1 MAAIVIV
8 GGIISAV
15 GAVVAYLDR
24 KSLKAKLEAA
34 ELKIS
39 AAVRHDSSAVVAAV
53 DARERLVRAE
63 VSAIVK
69 GAIIAAEQ
77 EAEKVDGAAK
87 AEVVK
92 IIGLLKGW
100 LGKIVV
106 K

>member
-1 MAAIVIV
+1 MAAAIVV
-8 GGIISAV
+8 GGVIAAI
-15 GAVVAYLDR
+15 AVVALYLDR
-24 KSLKAKLEAA
+24 KAIKAKLEAA
-34 ELKIS
+34 ELRIS
-39 AAVRHDSSAVVAAV
+39 AAVRRDSSAVAAAV

-77 EAEKVDGAAK
+77 EAEKVDGASK

-106 K
+106 R